1 MNWLDKCRQII
12 DTESGRV
19 LLYRDEVEAVLTA
32 GDTISRQAAID
43 AVADGLKR
51 VFVEN
56 RDVAEILLKSVPS
69 TQSERTVYENMSD
82 EQFEEWL
89 YEHGICNPDIH
100 ESIPCS
106 IVPLLI
112 DNAINELLPQEHK
125 IILCKDCVHW
135 VRTCG
140 DNQWGLGDCDVFD
153 KHLVMC
159 EGFCAWAERRE
170 G

>member
-1 MNWLDKCRQII
+1 MMQDL
-12 DTESGRV
+12 
-19 LLYRDEVEAVLTA
+19 
-32 GDTISRQAAID
+32 ISRQAAID

-69 TQSERTVYENMSD
+69 AQPERTVYENMSD

-106 IVPLLI
+106 VVPLLI

-125 IILCKDCVHW
+125 IILCKDCKHRPTHDEDGELDFPTSRCPCQCDDFYYSW
-135 VRTCG
+135 MPNAEWFCG
-140 DNQWGLGDCDVFD
+140 N
-153 KHLVMC
+153 
-159 EGFCAWAERRE
+159 AERRE
-170 G
+170 E